1 VPPTDAR
8 RQRELM
14 NQRGVVKQIIPAE
27 KTPEE
32 IAAENRQIE
41 EQKRQAEYDRYLLQ
55 AYQSVGELERTRDER
70 MAALDGRMT
79 QAQKALTDN
88 TAALEDLRKRD
99 AAGPAAGDDLDPT
112 LKRKIREF
120 AQARDENISAI
131 ERIKRERVGL
141 TEQFDRDIRRYQ
153 LLRETAKAPLPR

>member
-1 VPPTDAR
+1 MPPTDAR

-131 ERIKRERVGL
+131 ERIKQERVGL
-141 TEQFDRDIRRYQ
+141 TEQFARDIRRYQ
-153 LLRETAKAPLPR
+153 LLRETARVPLPR